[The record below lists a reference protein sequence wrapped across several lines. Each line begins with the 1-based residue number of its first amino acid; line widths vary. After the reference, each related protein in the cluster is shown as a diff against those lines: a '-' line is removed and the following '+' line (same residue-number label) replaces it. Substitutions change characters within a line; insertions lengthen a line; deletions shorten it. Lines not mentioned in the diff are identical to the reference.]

1 MLILQSV
8 FTDFMD
14 TLDYIESVAIE
25 LIESFSWNLLETLN
39 LLSLIS
45 GANLFK
51 SLQLVTNC
59 DKFLLFNVDLI
70 LVERD
75 CHIAANGAFEI
86 RLHWLFT
93 RILVSPI
100 STGVIL
106 YLERGFIWS

>member
-51 SLQLVTNC
+51 SL
-59 DKFLLFNVDLI
+59 
-70 LVERD
+70 
-75 CHIAANGAFEI
+75 
-86 RLHWLFT
+86 
-93 RILVSPI
+93 
-100 STGVIL
+100 
-106 YLERGFIWS
+106 